1 MTGSKIVLDT
11 SIVIAW
17 LKGDQIIADK
27 IDKADTAYIPVF
39 VLGELYYGAQYSLN
53 VQTNLATI
61 NKIAENYELLNTN
74 IETAFFYGAL
84 KAQLRKKGK
93 PIPENDIWIASI
105 TQQHQLILISRDK
118 HFDEIDGL
126 FVESWLS

>member
-39 VLGELYYGAQYSLN
+39 VLGELYYGA
-53 VQTNLATI
+53 
-61 NKIAENYELLNTN
+61 
-74 IETAFFYGAL
+74 
-84 KAQLRKKGK
+84 
-93 PIPENDIWIASI
+93 
-105 TQQHQLILISRDK
+105 
-118 HFDEIDGL
+118 
-126 FVESWLS
+126 